1 MACNNKTVEVVVNR
15 NPSAFS
21 RHQEQAATA
30 EREIQ
35 VGSVLKYDHAIVV
48 FGVLS
53 LFSMNQSHIFTL

>member
-1 MACNNKTVEVVVNR
+1 VNK

-35 VGSVLKYDHAIVV
+35 VSLVLKYMTTQLLSSV
-48 FGVLS
+48 FCHVS
-53 LFSMNQSHIFTL
+53 Q